1 MGWVARHHD
10 DNTLRFTRR
19 TAVRAPCP
27 LLSPRLRTGLRSH
40 RTPSALLR
48 RRSLHNLTP
57 HWGSGVSPAPDH
69 VPAPSRGGLHLG
81 VQKRAAF
88 FWHRP
93 FLHSSSRSRA
103 RHRHHR
109 HRRYRLRALPLV
121 VLSYP
126 YTSTITM
133 HLAIFRCSPL
143 LWMDPFRR
151 RSLVYSRS
159 SLRARHRRHRHRR
172 YRLLRVLP
180 LMMPSYPCASTIAM
194 HLVISFHDGLPL
206 SAGRHVSISHASAAT
221 IYLRYRLS
229 RRLLRLQCSHLRPR

>member
-1 MGWVARHHD
+1 MWMD
-10 DNTLRFTRR
+10 PF
-19 TAVRAPCP
+19 
-27 LLSPRLRTGLRSH
+27 
-40 RTPSALLR
+40 R
-48 RRSLHNLTP
+48 RRSL
-57 HWGSGVSPAPDH
+57 VY
-69 VPAPSRGGLHLG
+69 SR
-81 VQKRAAF
+81 
-88 FWHRP
+88 
-93 FLHSSSRSRA
+93 SSSRA

-229 RRLLRLQCSHLRPR
+229 RRLLRLQRSHPRPRQPSCTHAVAIQPRLHPTAPS